1 MVLAY
6 TQLLSL
12 TFFAIC
18 AGTYQLYFGRLK
30 VRLALSSS
38 CCKNHVLTPALL
50 VAPCFWSPDPS
61 SRSWRHDLHQ
71 G

>member
-50 VAPCFWSPDPS
+50 VAP
-61 SRSWRHDLHQ
+61 
-71 G
+71 